1 MSLYNV
7 VVEKILSAKTNR
19 EKGFF
24 NGIPFPFKKLS
35 DFVPVIDKGMSIGL
49 LGSTGSGKSKF
60 SRFLGLYY
68 PYFFAK
74 KNNYK
79 LKIFLFALEDDVV
92 KVYKN
97 IICHYL
103 WEIYN
108 IKISLSELD
117 SKGDRILPDF
127 VVDAIKDAEAFF
139 KDFEKDVTII
149 NGVSD
154 PKAIFE
160 LLQKYALKTGKVVPY
175 TVEIDGEPREQL
187 RYESDIHTI
196 VLLDN
201 LANID
206 EGKEHG
212 TEREAIIELTKKY
225 IRERL
230 CNFFNFTVIQVM
242 QNAFQ
247 NEAPTYTTTGKTIV
261 TKLEPSLASI
271 GEAKT
276 VSRSQHL
283 VMSLFNPSKYELL
296 RFPMLSEK
304 DADKAYDID
313 LLGNKFRS
321 LRIIK
326 NNDGD
331 EGPRVGIL
339 FDAFSETWEE
349 LPQPNTPELKG
360 IYDKIRGGRD
370 GQFTKSKNVL
380 VFREDLEDN
389 EKPF

>member
-1 MSLYNV
+1 
-7 VVEKILSAKTNR
+7 
-19 EKGFF
+19 
-24 NGIPFPFKKLS
+24 
-35 DFVPVIDKGMSIGL
+35 MSIGL

-68 PYFFAK
+68 PYLFAK
-74 KNNYK
+74 ENNYK
-79 LKIFLFALEDDVV
+79 IKIFLFALEDDVI

-103 WEIYN
+103 WEN
-108 IKISLSELD
+108 FQIKISLSELD

-127 VVDAIKDAEAFF
+127 VVDAIKEAEQFF
-139 KDFEKDVTII
+139 NEFEKDVTIV
-149 NGVSD
+149 NGVSE
-154 PKAIFE
+154 PKDIYD
-160 LLQKYALKTGKVVPY
+160 LLEKHAMKTGKIIPY
-175 TVEIDGEPREQL
+175 TVEIDGEKRQQV
-187 RYESDIHTI
+187 RYESDYHTVVI
-196 VLLDN
+196 IDN

-206 EGKEHG
+206 EGKEHS
-212 TEREAIIELTKKY
+212 TEREAVIDLTKKY

-230 CNFFNFTVIQVM
+230 CNFFNFSVVQVM

-247 NEAPTYTTTGKTIV
+247 NEAPTFTTTGKTIV
-261 TKLEPSLASI
+261 TKLEPSLATI

-283 VMSLFNPSKYELL
+283 VMSLFNPSKHELL
-296 RFPMLSEK
+296 RYPMLSEK
-304 DADKAYDID
+304 DADKAYDIE

-349 LPQPNTPELKG
+349 LPNPNTDELRTIYNKMKG
-360 IYDKIRGGRD
+360 KNGEK
-370 GQFTKSKNVL
+370 FTKSKNVL
-380 VFREDLEDN
+380 IFKEDFDEN
-389 EKPF
+389 KSPF